1 MQILTAQVATDSKSC
16 PRTLRKRFKT
26 IYSRST
32 ANFSRIFWQNCTG
45 GLLNHSDFFEKIA
58 NNVLIYCGD
67 IQGISKDRIHLS
79 TKEEVVSDVI
89 LCGTGWVPSLQFL
102 SDEQRR
108 RFGLPHPL
116 VDVTAEEKSHWE
128 ELEATADVEVIAT
141 FPQLANPPAHYE
153 TPATSTPYRLY
164 RHIVP
169 LMKPENSGIDRSI
182 VFIGHVG
189 VGNYFPVVECQA
201 MWATAYIDGKL
212 NLPSIEAQEKDVAL
226 FTTWCRRRYLS
237 NGHEGNN
244 MTFELIGYTDM
255 LLADMGLCSH
265 RKGWF
270 KDLFAPCWARDF
282 GGLKAEFI
290 EKYGY
295 HEAITS
301 Q

>member
-1 MQILTAQVATDSKSC
+1 M
-16 PRTLRKRFKT
+16 
-26 IYSRST
+26 
-32 ANFSRIFWQNCTG
+32 
-45 GLLNHSDFFEKIA
+45 NHSDFFDTIA
-58 NNVLIYCGD
+58 NNVSIYCGD
-67 IQGISKDRIHLS
+67 IQDITEDCVRLS

-89 LCGTGWVPSLQFL
+89 LCGTGWIPSLQFL

-108 RFGLPHPL
+108 RFGLPHHL
-116 VDVTAEEKSHWE
+116 LEETEEDKRHWE
-128 ELEATADVEVIAT
+128 ELEAIADVEVVAT

-153 TPATSTPYRLY
+153 KISTSTPYRLY

-169 LMKPENSGIDRSI
+169 LMKPEDPNSDRSI
-182 VFIGHVG
+182 VFVGHVG

-201 MWATAYIDGKL
+201 MWATAYLDGKL
-212 NLPSIEAQEKDVAL
+212 NLPSIEAQEEDVAL

-237 NGHEGNN
+237 SGHEGNN

-255 LLADMGLCSH
+255 LLADMGLSSH

-270 KDLFAPCWARDF
+270 KDLFAPCWASDF
-282 GGLKAEFI
+282 KGLKAEFI

-295 HEAITS
+295 SEAMTS

>member
-1 MQILTAQVATDSKSC
+1 MYF
-16 PRTLRKRFKT
+16 PRFK
-26 IYSRST
+26 S
-32 ANFSRIFWQNCTG
+32 NFSRIFWQNCTG
-45 GLLNHSDFFEKIA
+45 GLLNHSDFFDTIA
-58 NNVLIYCGD
+58 NNVSVYCGD
-67 IQGISKDRIHLS
+67 IQKITKDRIHLS
-79 TKEEVVSDVI
+79 TKEEVVSDAI
-89 LCGTGWVPSLQFL
+89 LCGTGWIPSIQFL

-108 RFGLPHPL
+108 RFGLPHSSI
-116 VDVTAEEKSHWE
+116 EEPKEDKNNWA
-128 ELEATADVEVIAT
+128 ELEAAADVEVIAT

-153 TPATSTPYRLY
+153 KLPTSTPYRLY

-169 LMKPENSGIDRSI
+169 VTKLGDPELNRSI

-201 MWATAYIDGKL
+201 MWATAYLDGKL

-237 NGHEGNN
+237 GGHEGNN
-244 MTFELIGYTDM
+244 MTFELIGYTDT
-255 LLADMGLCSH
+255 LLADMGLSSH

-270 KDLFAPCWARDF
+270 KDLFVPCWASDF
-282 GGLKAEFI
+282 AGLKAEFV

-295 HEAITS
+295 DKALTS